1 MKTMSNLKIRIRSAA
16 ITDLEALTGLL
27 GELFE
32 IEEDFSPDAELQR
45 TGLQQLMQEPG
56 AIILVAE
63 TGEEI
68 AGMCTVQTVISTAE
82 GGPAG
87 ILEDLI
93 IQSKYRKQ
101 GIGRALVA
109 TAEKWAGERKLKRIQ
124 LLMESENEDA
134 LAFYFKMGWQGT
146 RLICKRKKLIRD

>member
-1 MKTMSNLKIRIRSAA
+1 MSNLKIRIRSAVL
-16 ITDLEALTGLL
+16 TDLEALTGLL
-27 GELFE
+27 GELFA
-32 IEEDFSPDAELQR
+32 IEEDFSPDTELQR

-56 AIILVAE
+56 AVILVAE
-63 TGEEI
+63 TGQEI

-93 IQSKYRKQ
+93 IRGKYRRQ
-101 GIGRALVA
+101 GIGRALMA
-109 TAEKWAGERKLKRIQ
+109 AAEKWAGERGLKRLQ

-146 RLICKRKKLIRD
+146 GLICKRKRLIRD